1 MEKTYLDEFKIAEE
15 FLQVS
20 KNSLDLSLRTS
31 ANRLYFAFEKAVIS
45 YLLFNQKK
53 VPKNH
58 QKIWELC
65 AEVLGENYYNHLR
78 NLYDLRMQADYG
90 NVSLFVEFNKKI
102 VEKNIFLSEKLI
114 QEIKERLGNTKK
126 VFIF

>member
-1 MEKTYLDEFKIAEE
+1 MPSLTGVQTCALRSEEHTSELQSLTNIVCRLLLEKKKHELKLEKKYLDEFKIAEE
-15 FLQVS
+15 FLQIS

-45 YLLFNQKK
+45 YLLFN
-53 VPKNH
+53 
-58 QKIWELC
+58 
-65 AEVLGENYYNHLR
+65 
-78 NLYDLRMQADYG
+78 
-90 NVSLFVEFNKKI
+90 KKI
-102 VEKNIFLSEKLI
+102 VQKNIFLSEKLI